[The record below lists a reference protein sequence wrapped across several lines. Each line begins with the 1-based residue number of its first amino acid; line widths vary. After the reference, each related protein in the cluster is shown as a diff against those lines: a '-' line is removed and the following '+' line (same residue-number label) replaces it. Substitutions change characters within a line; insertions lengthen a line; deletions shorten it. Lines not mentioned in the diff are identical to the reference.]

1 MMITRNIDQIVC
13 FPINQ
18 VDSGLRIDGD
28 TSPFYEEFTSDI
40 PVIYKQQLAGWCPLA
55 ISL

>member
-1 MMITRNIDQIVC
+1 MITRNIDQIVC